1 MCKSFLHPLS
11 NFLLEAF
18 GIFGHYI
25 LVRRQLQ
32 RVVFFEAINP
42 LYLRQN
48 VVNMKIANP
57 IYDVVFKYLMD
68 DNKIAKL
75 MISKIIGEEIESL
88 YFQPKDNVVKIE
100 RSGIDEEKPQA
111 SFTVYRLD
119 FAARIKLS
127 DGGYKQVLIEIQKA
141 KLPTDIMR
149 FRKYLG
155 QQYLTNKNSID
166 KEVKGELRKTALP
179 IVAIYFLG
187 HPLDFETAPVIKV
200 NRNYVDL
207 ATGEQLKNKEEF
219 IESLTHDSY
228 VIQIPELKGKRRTE
242 LEKMLSIFDQSQKE
256 SDHILN
262 ISETDFPEEYRDIIR
277 KLQSAI
283 TDEEIQ
289 NTMDV
294 EDEILSVLEVKERRI
309 EDMKESL
316 TKMGKEL
323 DEKDKLIEELKRKL
337 GEK

>member
-1 MCKSFLHPLS
+1 M
-11 NFLLEAF
+11 
-18 GIFGHYI
+18 
-25 LVRRQLQ
+25 R
-32 RVVFFEAINP
+32 
-42 LYLRQN
+42 
-48 VVNMKIANP
+48 IANP

-88 YFQPKDNVVKIE
+88 DFQPKENIAKIS
-100 RSGIDEEKPQA
+100 RSGAEEEKPQA

-119 FAARIKLS
+119 FAARIKMP
-127 DGGYKQVLIEIQKA
+127 DGEFKQVLIEIQKA

-149 FRKYLG
+149 FRKYIG
-155 QQYLTNKNSID
+155 QQYFTNKNAID
-166 KEVKGELRKTALP
+166 KEINGELRKTALP
-179 IVAIYFLG
+179 IVSIYFLG

-200 NRNYVDL
+200 NRNYIDL

-228 VIQIPELKGKRRTE
+228 IIQIPELKGKRRTD
-242 LEKMLSIFDQSQKE
+242 LEKLLSVFDQSQKE

-262 ISETDFPEEYRDIIR
+262 ISEIDFPEEYRDIIR

-283 TDEEIQ
+283 IDEDIQ

-294 EDEILSVLEVKERRI
+294 EDEILSVLELKERRI
-309 EDMKESL
+309 EDMKESIS
-316 TKMGKEL
+316 KMDKEL
-323 DEKDKLIEELKRKL
+323 SEKENLLSEKDNLLNEKDRKIEELLKRLENK
-337 GEK
+337 